1 MMQQLNKPSITSK
14 LQKPSQQL
22 GKNAEDLAVNH
33 LQNKGYKVLCRNY
46 RYGKAEIDIIVQQ
59 DRCLCFVEVKAR
71 STLRFGYPETFVKPH
86 QQRLIKKAAENY
98 MRACHWN
105 DSIRFDIISI
115 MQQGSLPEL
124 IHFEDAFV

>member
-1 MMQQLNKPSITSK
+1 MTRQPNKPSITSK
-14 LQKPSQQL
+14 LKIPSRQV
-22 GKNAEDLAVNH
+22 GKSAEDLAVNH
-33 LQNKGYKVLCRNY
+33 LQNKGYKIVYRNY

-71 STLRFGYPETFVKPH
+71 SNLRFGYPETFVKSH

-98 MRACHWN
+98 MRACNWN

-115 MQQGSLPEL
+115 MQQRSLPEL
-124 IHFEDAFV
+124 VHFEDAFV